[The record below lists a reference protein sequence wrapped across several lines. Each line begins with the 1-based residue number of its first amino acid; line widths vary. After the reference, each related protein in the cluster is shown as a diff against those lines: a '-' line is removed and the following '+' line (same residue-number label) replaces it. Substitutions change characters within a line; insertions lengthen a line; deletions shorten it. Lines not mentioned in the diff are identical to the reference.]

1 MLAGFTAMLYI
12 ALLTESDVGTRRTM
26 PALMTSIRSRTAAL
40 LVAVL
45 QDVLPVAVKVFRR
58 ALEQVRR
65 RDARALRILA
75 AALAGAVFF
84 TDVLTPLDVAI
95 AVLYVLVVL
104 LAAATG
110 SRRDT
115 IRAAWICAALTLG
128 AYLAT
133 HAPYTAGHAAA
144 RCAVSLL
151 AIAVTARLAL
161 LYQSSNARLAEQY
174 QLLNLSHDAIVVYDM
189 DERIAFWNVG
199 AEKLYGWPAPRAL
212 GEPIHTLTQT
222 RFPAAAG
229 DLHAKLLATGHWA
242 GELRRTRRDGTIAV
256 ISTRLALLRD
266 EHGAPRAVLAT
277 DKDITCRAHL
287 QEELQR
293 TQDELTATIEALPG
307 LIWTASND
315 GELELVNRRWE
326 ELDLPRDTPLRGR
339 LAAWRTLVHPADLPK
354 LERDWRAALEQGTP
368 FESAARMR
376 RRDGHYRWMQLCAM
390 PVREPNGAIAR
401 WYGINTDIEER
412 KRAEAAL
419 ERSEAFLADGQ
430 RLSKTGSIAL
440 HVPDGQMLWSQEAYR
455 IFGYPANVVP
465 SLELILART
474 HPDDV
479 ALVRQSYRQV
489 LAEVQSIDIE
499 HRLTMPDNSVKHVH
513 YVAHLRARKSG
524 RYEYVGALMDVTATK
539 QTEAALKR
547 SMTELSHVTRVTMLG
562 ELTASIAHEVS
573 QPIAA
578 IVTCG
583 QAALRW
589 LDRSQPELGEAREAV
604 NKAIRSAKRAS
615 DIVWRIRSMAQ
626 KREPAHAPLA
636 LNTLVDEAVELLWR
650 ELIDAHVELELEYFE
665 PPPQISGDRV
675 QLQQVLINLIMNG
688 VQAMA
693 SISDR
698 PKQMRIATA
707 MFDAQHALV
716 SVADSGIG
724 ISRENADKLF
734 EAFFTTRSDGMGIGL
749 SICRSIVEAHG
760 GRIWAESPLAG
771 GAVLQFILPVYSMGD
786 SNEQ

>member
-1 MLAGFTAMLYI
+1 MLYI
-12 ALLTESDVGTRRTM
+12 ALLTESDAGTQHTK
-26 PALMTSIRSRTAAL
+26 PALMTSIRSRIAAL
-40 LVAVL
+40 LMAVPL
-45 QDVLPVAVKVFRR
+45 DVLPVAVKVFRR

-65 RDARALRILA
+65 PDARALRILA

-84 TDVLTPLDVAI
+84 ADALTPLDVAI

-110 SRRDT
+110 LRRDP
-115 IRAAWICAALTLG
+115 IRAAWLCAGLTLV

-133 HAPYTAGHAAA
+133 HAPYTASHAAV

-151 AIAVTARLAL
+151 AIAVTAKLAL
-161 LYQSSNARLAEQY
+161 LYQRSNARLVEQY
-174 QLLNLSHDAIVVYDM
+174 QLLNLSHDALVVYDM
-189 DERIAFWNVG
+189 QQRIVFWNLG
-199 AEKLYGWPAPRAL
+199 AEKLYGWPASRAL
-212 GEPIHTLTQT
+212 GQSIHTLTQT
-222 RFPAAAG
+222 RFAEAAG
-229 DLHAKLLATGHWA
+229 DVHAALLATGHWS
-242 GELRRTRRDGTIAV
+242 GEVQRTRRDGSVATI
-256 ISTRLALLRD
+256 SSRLALLRD
-266 EHGAPRAVLAT
+266 EQGAPRAVLAT
-277 DKDITCRAHL
+277 DNDITCRTHL

-293 TQDELTATIEALPG
+293 TQDELTATVEALPG
-307 LIWTASND
+307 LIWSASND

-326 ELDLPRDTPLRGR
+326 ELDLPRGAPLRGN
-339 LAAWRTLVHPADLPK
+339 LAAWRALVHPADLPT
-354 LERDWRAALEQGTP
+354 LERDWRAAVDQGTP

-376 RRDGHYRWMQLCAM
+376 RRDGHYRWMQFCAM
-390 PVREPNGAIAR
+390 PVRDAHGAIVR

-430 RLSKTGSIAL
+430 RLSKTGSVAL

-465 SLELILART
+465 GLELILART

-499 HRLTMPDNSVKHVH
+499 HRLIMPDNSVKHVH
-513 YVAHLRARKSG
+513 YVAHLRARRSG
-524 RYEYVGALMDVTATK
+524 RYEYVGALMDVTAAK
-539 QTEAALKR
+539 QTEVALKR
-547 SMTELSHVTRVTMLG
+547 SMSELSHVTRVTMLG

-583 QAALRW
+583 HAALRW
-589 LDRSQPELGEAREAV
+589 LDRPQPDLGEAREAV

-626 KREPAHAPLA
+626 KREPSHAPLA

-650 ELIDAHVELELEYFE
+650 ELIDAQVELELDYVE

-688 VQAMA
+688 VQAMTNVTGRA
-693 SISDR
+693 
-698 PKQMRIATA
+698 KQLRIATR
-707 MFDAQHALV
+707 MSDPQYALV

-724 ISRENADKLF
+724 ISREHADKLF

-760 GRIWAESPLAG
+760 GRIWAESPAAG
-771 GAVLQFILPVYSMGD
+771 GAVLQFILPVYPMGD

>member
-1 MLAGFTAMLYI
+1 
-12 ALLTESDVGTRRTM
+12 
-26 PALMTSIRSRTAAL
+26 MTSIRYCTVVL
-40 LVAVL
+40 PKAVL
-45 QDVLPVAVKVFRR
+45 RDVLPVAVKVLRR

-65 RDARALRILA
+65 PDARALRILA

-84 TDVLTPLDVAI
+84 ADALTPLDAAL
-95 AVLYVLVVL
+95 AVLYVLVVM
-104 LAAATG
+104 LAATTG

-115 IRAAWICAALTLG
+115 LRAAWLCAALTLA
-128 AYLAT
+128 AYLMTHAT
-133 HAPYTAGHAAA
+133 HTTGNAAA
-144 RCAVSLL
+144 RCAISLL
-151 AIAVTARLAL
+151 AIAVTAKMAL
-161 LYQSSNARLAEQY
+161 RYQTSSARLSEQY

-189 DERIAFWNVG
+189 QERIVFWNRG
-199 AEKLYGWPAPRAL
+199 AEKLYGWSAPRAL
-212 GEPIHTLTQT
+212 GQRIHALTQT
-222 RFPAAAG
+222 RFPAAAA
-229 DLHAKLLATGHWA
+229 DVQDALLAEGQWD
-242 GELRRTRRDGTIAV
+242 GELRRTRRDGSVAIIA
-256 ISTRLALLRD
+256 SRLALLRD
-266 EHGAPRAVLAT
+266 EHGEPRAVLAT
-277 DKDITCRAHL
+277 DSDITCRTHL
-287 QEELQR
+287 QAELR
-293 TQDELTATIEALPG
+293 RSRDELSATIEALPG
-307 LIWTASND
+307 LIWSAAND

-326 ELDLPRDTPLRGR
+326 ELDLPRGGALRGAR
-339 LAAWRTLVHPADLPK
+339 YAWRTLVHPVDLPK
-354 LERDWRAALEQGTP
+354 LERDWRAARAQGTP

-376 RRDGHYRWMQLCAM
+376 RRDGHYRWMQLCAV
-390 PVREPNGAIAR
+390 PLREANGTIVR

-412 KRAEAAL
+412 KRAEEAL
-419 ERSEAFLADGQ
+419 ERSEALLAYGQ
-430 RLSKTGSIAL
+430 RLTKTGSIAL
-440 HVPDGQMLWSQEAYR
+440 HVPDGQMMWSQEAFG

-489 LAEVQSIDIE
+489 LAEVQGIDIE
-499 HRLTMPDNSVKHVH
+499 HRLVMPDNSVKHVH
-513 YVAHLRARKSG
+513 YVAHLRTRKSG
-524 RYEYVGALMDVTATK
+524 RYEYVGALMDVTATR
-539 QTEAALKR
+539 QTEEALKR

-578 IVTCG
+578 IVTFG
-583 QAALRW
+583 HAALRW
-589 LDRSQPELGEAREAV
+589 LERPQPDLDEAREAV

-626 KREPAHAPLA
+626 KREPTHAPLA

-650 ELIDAHVELELEYFE
+650 ELIDARVELELDYVD

-693 SISDR
+693 GVAGR
-698 PKQMRIATA
+698 AKQMRIATSL
-707 MFDAQHALV
+707 FDEQYVLV

-724 ISRENADKLF
+724 ISSDHAGKLF

-760 GRIWAESPLAG
+760 GRIWAESPAAG
-771 GAVLQFILPVYSMGD
+771 GAVLQFILPVSDGR
-786 SNEQ
+786 QQ